1 MFEKTQ
7 SFDMNGQ
14 NYEGIRQKVEHI
26 LQKDL
31 MYSTNTKRLG
41 KTLLRISYFNEKIDK
56 EAQKDNRIT
65 ILQEPERRVYI
76 QIKGRLRD
84 AQIRQMW
91 AKLEND
97 LNLSKQIKQKKV
109 TLPSKQEII
118 QEIIELIKLKGYTI
132 DYNDAQDFLENFQEK
147 YVRLPKNE
155 EISSIVKGYVIMIN
169 ENYLIEKTEASI
181 QSEPLSESIEPI
193 SEGNLDEI
201 QESSNNSSN
210 MVVLENPIGRR
221 RCPSC
226 GDEGSIHE
234 VTDKSIVLMDYP
246 RIYGKKK
253 YCGKCGFE
261 WRK

>member
-31 MYSTNTKRLG
+31 MYSTITKKLG
-41 KTLLRISYFNEKIDK
+41 KTLFRISYFNEDIDK
-56 EAQKDNRIT
+56 EEQKDNRIT

-76 QIKGRLRD
+76 QIMGRLRD
-84 AQIRQMW
+84 DQIRKIW

-118 QEIIELIKLKGYTI
+118 QEIIELIKIKGYTI

-147 YVRLPKNE
+147 YARLPKNE

-169 ENYLIEKTEASI
+169 ENYLLEKTEASI
-181 QSEPLSESIEPI
+181 QSEPLSESIESI
-193 SEGNLDEI
+193 LEGNIDEI
-201 QESSNNSSN
+201 QESYNNS

-221 RCPSC
+221 KCPSC
-226 GDEGSIHE
+226 GNEGLIHE
-234 VTDKSIVLMDYP
+234 VDDKNIILMDYP
-246 RIYGKKK
+246 RIYGKKNCCAE
-253 YCGKCGFE
+253 CGYE

>member
-41 KTLLRISYFNEKIDK
+41 KTLLRISYFNEDIDK
-56 EAQKDNRIT
+56 EEQKDNRIT

-76 QIKGRLRD
+76 QIKGWLRD
-84 AQIRQMW
+84 DQIRQIW

-118 QEIIELIKLKGYTI
+118 QEIIELIKLKGYII

-147 YVRLPKNE
+147 YARLPKNE
-155 EISSIVKGYVIMIN
+155 EISSIAKGYVIMIN
-169 ENYLIEKTEASI
+169 EDYLTEKTEASI
-181 QSEPLSESIEPI
+181 QSEPLSESIDPI
-193 SEGNLDEI
+193 LEGNMDEI
-201 QESSNNSSN
+201 QESSYNSS
-210 MVVLENPIGRR
+210 MVVLENPIGRKK
-221 RCPSC
+221 CPSC
-226 GDEGSIHE
+226 GNEGLIHE
-234 VTDKSIVLMDYP
+234 VDDKNIILMDYP
-246 RIYGKKK
+246 RIFGKKNCCAE
-253 YCGKCGFE
+253 CGYE